1 MTHANIP
8 PAKRKALGIEG
19 VVSLSCRIEEVEY
32 LVEDA
37 RGGLDGLDDEDSGYE
52 SGLVTSPNVSSASAE
67 TEVVCPR

>member
-1 MTHANIP
+1 
-8 PAKRKALGIEG
+8 
-19 VVSLSCRIEEVEY
+19 
-32 LVEDA
+32 VEDA